1 MDLSLLPQVFS
12 LILTVD
18 SRLLHPYSTSD
29 KTFRL
34 MEEIFSQRGNPE
46 RFTELHG
53 EEKKEEGDRGGQEEK
68 RRSQK
73 GSGPSSQ

>member
-53 EEKKEEGDRGGQEEK
+53 EEKKEEGDRGDQEEESGTQK
-68 RRSQK
+68 RREK
-73 GSGPSSQ
+73 SSQ